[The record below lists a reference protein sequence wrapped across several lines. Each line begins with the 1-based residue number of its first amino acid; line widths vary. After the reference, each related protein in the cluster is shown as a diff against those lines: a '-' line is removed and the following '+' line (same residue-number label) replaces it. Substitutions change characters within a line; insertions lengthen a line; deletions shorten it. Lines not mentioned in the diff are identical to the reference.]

1 MAEYF
6 STTEIVGYLAS
17 LAVLISFLLK
27 DITKLRLV
35 NILGC
40 FLFIVYGFMLA
51 ISWPIIIT
59 NSATVIVNT
68 YYLLKLKQ
76 FNAF

>member
-1 MAEYF
+1 MDSYF
-6 STTEIVGYLAS
+6 SSTEIVGYLAS

-35 NILGC
+35 NMVGC
-40 FLFIVYGFMLA
+40 FLFIIYGFLLA

-59 NSATVIVNT
+59 NTAIVIVNT
-68 YYLLKLKQ
+68 YHLLKNRK
-76 FNAF
+76 A

>member
-6 STTEIVGYLAS
+6 STTEIIGYLAS

-27 DITKLRLV
+27 DLTKLRLV
-35 NILGC
+35 NMIGC
-40 FLFIVYGFMLA
+40 FLFILYGFMLA

-59 NSATVIVNT
+59 NSAIILVNA
-68 YYLLKLKQ
+68 YYVFQSKK
-76 FNAF
+76 A